1 VFSRNACQGEGSTVE
16 AALILPSRKTT
27 LGIACQGKDRPLKLN
42 CWKVKKCGREPGG
55 ANVGE
60 LGVCPA
66 AINNAFDGENN
77 GRFGGRCC
85 WLIAGTLCGGE
96 VQGTYAKKLK
106 NCARCDFYHQV
117 REEESKFFT
126 VHRIGADKT

>member
-1 VFSRNACQGEGSTVE
+1 MFGRIAFPGE
-16 AALILPSRKTT
+16 
-27 LGIACQGKDRPLKLN
+27 DRPLKLN
-42 CWKVKKCGREPGG
+42 CWEFKKCGREPGG

-60 LGVCPA
+60 VGVCPA
-66 AINNAFDGENN
+66 AMNSIFDGEND

-96 VQGTYAKKLK
+96 VQGTYAKKIG

-117 REEESKFFT
+117 REEESKLFT
-126 VHRIGADKT
+126 VHRLGAGET